1 MKHLIDQTLT
11 QVPGMVLGL
20 SIGGVRTISAHGN
33 RQVFGVDSPLP
44 MTVDTSFDV
53 GSITKVLATTAT
65 IMRLVDVGEISLD
78 VKASKYLGAWA
89 STDKDPITVRDLLLH
104 RSGLWEWRPLYICV
118 PDPTR
123 IVEEIARIPL
133 RYSVGEGRHYS
144 DLGFISLG
152 QILISIASA
161 DLPTLVKDLV
171 LQPLG
176 MNATRYANPE
186 SGAPVAATSLG
197 DVIEKQMVISKV
209 PFPVPEEA
217 TQFNRWRTHVLVG
230 EVNDGNAFHLF
241 GGVSGHAG
249 LFTNVDDLLTFGE
262 AMNLSARDQ
271 GGHFGKVT
279 REFLSTGP
287 DTGQQLGLR
296 SWSDTYEGCTSEF
309 FGHTG
314 FPGVVLAFCPEH
326 DCVATLLTN
335 RLHCEGEI
343 PVTELLWQPF
353 LSAIHKQ
360 MHG

>member
-1 MKHLIDQTLT
+1 MRHVVDQTLT

-20 SIGGVRTISAHGN
+20 SIGGARSIEAYGN
-33 RQVFGVDSPLP
+33 RQIFGVDSPLP
-44 MTVDTSFDV
+44 MTPDTSFDV
-53 GSITKVLATTAT
+53 GSITKVLATTAS

-78 VKASKYLGAWA
+78 AEASKYLSAWA
-89 STDKDPITVRDLLLH
+89 NTDKDPITVRDLLLH
-104 RSGLWEWRPLYICV
+104 RSGLWDWRPLYISV
-118 PDPTR
+118 QNPQR
-123 IVEEIARIPL
+123 IVEEIAKIPL
-133 RYSVGEGRHYS
+133 RYPVGEGRHYS

-152 QILISIASA
+152 QILISLVGA

-176 MNATRYANPE
+176 LYATRYAEPV
-186 SGAPVAATSLG
+186 SDAPVAATSLG

-217 TQFNRWRTHVLVG
+217 AQFNNWRTHVLVG

-241 GGVSGHAG
+241 GGISGHAG
-249 LFTNVDDLLTFGE
+249 LFTNADDLLTFGE
-262 AMNLSARDQ
+262 AMNSSVR
-271 GGHFGKVT
+271 GEGSYSRKVT
-279 REFLSTGP
+279 REFLTTGP

-314 FPGVVLAFCPEH
+314 FPGVVLAFSPEH

-335 RLHCEGEI
+335 RLHREGEI
-343 PVTELLWQPF
+343 PVTEQLWQPF
-353 LSAIHKQ
+353 LSAIHQKI
-360 MHG
+360 HD

>member
-1 MKHLIDQTLT
+1 MKNLIDLTLT

-20 SIGGVRTISAHGN
+20 SIGSVRTIDAYGDRQIFGLDSA
-33 RQVFGVDSPLP
+33 LP

-53 GSITKVLATTAT
+53 GSITKVLATTAA

-78 VKASKYLGAWA
+78 AKASKYLGAW
-89 STDKDPITVRDLLLH
+89 SNSDKNEITVRDLLLH
-104 RSGLWEWRPLYICV
+104 RSGLWEWRPLYISV
-118 PDPTR
+118 RDPQM
-123 IVEEIARIPL
+123 IVEEIAQMSL
-133 RYSVGEGRHYS
+133 RYPVGEGRHYS

-152 QILISIASA
+152 QILISLVGA
-161 DLPTLVKDLV
+161 DLPTLVKNLV

-176 MNATRYANPE
+176 MNATWYARPRP
-186 SGAPVAATSLG
+186 GVPVAATSLG

-217 TQFNRWRTHVLVG
+217 TQFNRWRTQVLVG

-249 LFTNVDDLLTFGE
+249 LFTNANDLLTFGE
-262 AMNLSARDQ
+262 AMNSSARDE
-271 GGHFGKVT
+271 GSYSGKVMS
-279 REFLSTGP
+279 EFLSTGP
-287 DTGQQLGLR
+287 DSGQQLGLR
-296 SWSDTYEGCTSEF
+296 SWTDTYEGCTSEF

-314 FPGVVLAFCPEH
+314 FPGVVLAFSPEH
-326 DCVATLLTN
+326 DCVATFLTN

-353 LSAIHKQ
+353 LSAIHKKI
-360 MHG
+360 HG